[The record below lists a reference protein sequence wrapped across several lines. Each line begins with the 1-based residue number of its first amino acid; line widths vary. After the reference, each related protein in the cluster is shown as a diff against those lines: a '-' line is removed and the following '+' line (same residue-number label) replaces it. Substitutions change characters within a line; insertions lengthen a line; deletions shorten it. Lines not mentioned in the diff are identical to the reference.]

1 MGKDNPMQK
10 YTLST
15 KQQKRLDEL
24 ANDWDVGSSGL
35 SLSLHLSDL
44 RLLLQHFAPLKQLIR
59 QVAMDNENVVPTEI
73 KHISTI
79 TCGLGEQRSS
89 VASAE
94 QEQDKVGKLTSQ
106 LQLESGLRAQ
116 IETQLEDA
124 TAQLSQLQKD
134 YQQLEL
140 ARQQEHALRLEEQAK
155 CRETKSR
162 LQQLQQDYQ
171 TELNALKRSVQSPV
185 TEMLYQDVALAN
197 ALGLDDMGRDARI
210 DFVRCV
216 AVLSQFDTIKQLWDE
231 LKDRCEQQERAVTVN
246 ELMLLENALSWHN
259 YNWQQKPYRLYRPT
273 PGVSFDF
280 NRQQRA
286 VGSSNSGE
294 LLCDIWLPGISDHV
308 GRLQK
313 KALVVTG

>member
-1 MGKDNPMQK
+1 MGKDNSMQK

-24 ANDWDVGSSGL
+24 ANDWDVGSNGL
-35 SLSLHLSDL
+35 SLGLHLSDL
-44 RLLLQHFAPLKQLIR
+44 RLLLQHFAPLKQLIH

-79 TCGLGEQRSS
+79 TSGVGEQHSS

-94 QEQDKVGKLTSQ
+94 QEQDKVDKLTSQ

-116 IETQLEDA
+116 IEMQLGDA
-124 TAQLSQLQKD
+124 VAQLSQLQKD
-134 YQQLEL
+134 NQQLKSVLQHENT
-140 ARQQEHALRLEEQAK
+140 LRLEEQAK
-155 CRETKSR
+155 CRETESR
-162 LQQLQQDYQ
+162 LQQLQQHYQ
-171 TELNALKRSVQSPV
+171 TELDALQRSVQSPV
-185 TEMLYQDVALAN
+185 TEMLYQDMALAN

-273 PGVSFDF
+273 SGASFDF

-294 LLCDIWLPGISDHV
+294 LLCDIRLPGISDHG